1 MSLAFAPI
9 DCGGRIE
16 SVLGS
21 LSGDALLIAAGPQM
35 RWLTGFAGSA
45 GWLLAHKETN
55 YMFMDSRYT
64 EIANE
69 TLVRANVKAEIVHVV
84 DHSKLFDEIARCAK
98 GFQITMDSSATAV
111 ATFKAVTAAFG
122 SEPTAVSDPT
132 AQFRRVKTP
141 AEVARIEAA
150 ATCADTA
157 LSKVLSLDWIGMSER
172 EIASTIEIEI
182 RRAGAEREAFDTI
195 VASGP
200 NGSKPHHE
208 PGDRLI
214 QEGDSVIIDM
224 GAMIDGY
231 HSDMTRTFFVGAP
244 DPILATAY
252 EVVRSAQESGV
263 DAVRAGRS
271 LSGVD
276 AACREV
282 LAAAGI
288 DQLFVTGTGH
298 GIGLEIHEDPFIGK
312 RSKGEFVMGDTVTVE
327 PGIYCEGVGG
337 IRIED
342 TVHLEA
348 NGPRRLTLTSKD
360 PSCPR

>member
-1 MSLAFAPI
+1 
-9 DCGGRIE
+9 
-16 SVLGS
+16 
-21 LSGDALLIAAGPQM
+21 M

-45 GWLLAHKETN
+45 GWLLASKETN

-64 EIANE
+64 EIASE

-84 DHSKLFDEIARCAK
+84 DHSKLFEEIAKCAR
-98 GFQITMDSSATAV
+98 GVVVAIDSSATSV
-111 ATFKAVTAAFG
+111 ATYKAMCAAFG
-122 SEPTAVSDPT
+122 SEPTVVSDPT

-141 AEVARIEAA
+141 AELARIEAA

-157 LSKVLSLDWIGMSER
+157 LSTVLSLEWVGMSER
-172 EIASTIEIEI
+172 ELASTIEIEI

-231 HSDMTRTFFVGAP
+231 HSDMTRTFFIGAP
-244 DPILATAY
+244 DPILGTAY
-252 EVVRSAQESGV
+252 EVVRAAQQAGV
-263 DAVRAGRS
+263 DAVRAGSS
-271 LSGVD
+271 LAGVD
-276 AACREV
+276 TACRGV

-288 DQLFVTGTGH
+288 DHLFVTGTGH

-312 RSKGEFVMGDTVTVE
+312 RSTGEFVVGDTVTVE

>member
-1 MSLAFAPI
+1 MSFAFAPI

-16 SVLGS
+16 TVIEA
-21 LSGDALLIAAGPQM
+21 LSGKSLLIAAGPQM

-45 GWLLAHKETN
+45 GWLLACKEMN

-64 EIANE
+64 EIAGE
-69 TLVRANVKAEIVHVV
+69 TVERANVKAEIVHVV
-84 DHSKLFDEIARCAK
+84 DHSKLFEEIARCAN
-98 GFQITMDSSATAV
+98 GVPVAMDSAATSV
-111 ATFKAVTAAFG
+111 VTFKAVGAAFG
-122 SEPTAVSDPT
+122 SEPSVVPDPT
-132 AQFRRVKTP
+132 AQFRRVKSP

-157 LSKVLSLDWIGMSER
+157 LSKVRSLDWIGMSER
-172 EIASTIEIEI
+172 ELASTIEIEI
-182 RRAGAEREAFDTI
+182 RRAGAEREAFDMI

-231 HSDMTRTFFVGAP
+231 HSDMTRTFFVGVP
-244 DPILATAY
+244 DPILGTAY
-252 EVVRSAQESGV
+252 EVVRSAQQAGV
-263 DAVRAGRS
+263 DAVRAGS
-271 LSGVD
+271 ELSGVD

-288 DQLFVTGTGH
+288 DHLFVTGTGH

-312 RSKGEFVMGDTVTVE
+312 RSKGEFVVGDTVTVE